1 MGEQLTTIVITAL
14 TVLGSSEA
22 FKYYKNRLQLKHAEK
37 SKQID
42 TDQAYNKDLKE
53 RVQQMESMLL
63 QCVQAK
69 DDMQKMVLD
78 LTSEVSTLRERVVHL
93 EKENERLKNK

>member
-1 MGEQLTTIVITAL
+1 MVDQISTIVITAL

-22 FKYYKNRLQLKHAEK
+22 FKYYKDRMKLKHSAK
-37 SKQID
+37 NKKLDS
-42 TDQAYNKDLKE
+42 DQAYNKDLKE
-53 RVQQMESMLL
+53 RVHQMEGMLL

-69 DDMQKMVLD
+69 EDMQKMVLG

-93 EKENERLKNK
+93 EKENERLKNI

>member
-1 MGEQLTTIVITAL
+1 MGEQLTTIIITAL

-22 FKYYKNRLQLKHAEK
+22 WKFFKTRLQLKSKEK
-37 SKQID
+37 NKQFD

-53 RVQQMESMLL
+53 RVQQMEGMLL

-69 DDMQKMVLD
+69 DDMQQMVLD

-93 EKENERLKNK
+93 EKENERLKNI

>member
-1 MGEQLTTIVITAL
+1 MGEQLTTIIITTL

-22 FKYYKNRLQLKHAEK
+22 WKFFKTRLQLKSKEK
-37 SKQID
+37 NKQFD

-53 RVQQMESMLL
+53 RVQQMEGMLL

-69 DDMQKMVLD
+69 DDMQQMVLD

-93 EKENERLKNK
+93 EKENERLKNI